1 LESWDFWYYLRIV
14 SQDKFKKDHSG
25 RIAMSVGREYIG
37 REPASAQV
45 PIEEVD
51 VDLLAFVERYATG
64 AVKWDIIAFFGEN
77 TYTGDTA
84 RGIAQRIGRSLDIV
98 LPELVDLAMVGLL
111 ERIKIDGAVVF
122 QLTQEQALRQTTFNF
137 VRHFRGRACQ
147 ALYPP
152 DTVDHSVVPKDLS

>member
-1 LESWDFWYYLRIV
+1 M
-14 SQDKFKKDHSG
+14 
-25 RIAMSVGREYIG
+25 AVGKEYVN

-45 PIEEVD
+45 PLKEVD

-77 TYTGDTA
+77 PYTGDTA
-84 RGIAQRIGRSLDIV
+84 RSIAQRIGRSLDIV
-98 LPELVDLAMVGLL
+98 LPDLIDLAMVGLL

-122 QLTQEQALRQTTFNF
+122 QLTREQALRQTTFSF
-137 VRHFRGRACQ
+137 VRRFRGRVRQ

-152 DTVDHSVVPKDLS
+152 

>member
-1 LESWDFWYYLRIV
+1 M
-14 SQDKFKKDHSG
+14 
-25 RIAMSVGREYIG
+25 AVGKEYVN

-45 PIEEVD
+45 PLKEVD

-64 AVKWDIIAFFGEN
+64 AMKWDIIAFFGEN
-77 TYTGDTA
+77 PYTGDTA
-84 RGIAQRIGRSLDIV
+84 RSIAQRIGRSLDIV
-98 LPELVDLAMVGLL
+98 LPDLIDLAMVGLL

-137 VRHFRGRACQ
+137 VRRFRGRVRQ

-152 DTVDHSVVPKDLS
+152 